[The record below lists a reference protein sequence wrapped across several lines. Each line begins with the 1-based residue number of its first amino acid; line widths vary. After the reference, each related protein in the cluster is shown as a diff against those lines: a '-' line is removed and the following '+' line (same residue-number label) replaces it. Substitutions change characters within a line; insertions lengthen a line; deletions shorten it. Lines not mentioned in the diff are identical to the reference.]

1 MTSQETAL
9 KANTKKYSPPKIT
22 INWRRF
28 WNDPAANLREALEN
42 TTACASYGG
51 KGKGKSALMESLG
64 DRYKCVFDLYGS
76 RDNEGLAWCRSHR
89 QNSILFL
96 KGASTDIESSW
107 PAKNAEDLR
116 FADFEK
122 YQAIISCSA
131 FYANLREEWQ
141 TLAKVMDFIWNR
153 NHYNTIISLLIREAA
168 NLLYSRISMGDTQ
181 QQAKN
186 QIIYTLREMRH
197 CGIALEIDSIRWFAI
212 DIDARSIADY
222 TFLKAQGIAGLP
234 QDLRWL
240 YRFYKPTGVTR
251 MRVYRFIIVS
261 RDGPIGDGYSELPYW
276 HKQEKENLLDLF
288 GIKPTHG
295 DVPNL
300 GEKGG
305 QVGDYE
311 HVDIIKR
318 RQETH
323 ASMES
328 IANKL
333 GRSSRTVHM
342 HIEHHNRMVSMTG
355 ECDRCARVRGELT
368 KQPVA

>member
-1 MTSQETAL
+1 M
-9 KANTKKYSPPKIT
+9 
-22 INWRRF
+22 
-28 WNDPAANLREALEN
+28 EALTK

-51 KGKGKSALMESLG
+51 KGKGKSALIENLG
-64 DRYKCVFDLYGS
+64 DRYKCVFDLFGS

-116 FADFEK
+116 FEDFEK

-131 FYANLREEWQ
+131 FYANLREEWL
-141 TLAKVMDFIWNR
+141 TLAKVIEYIWYR
-153 NHYNTIISLLIREAA
+153 DHWKTIISLLSRETA
-168 NLLYSRISMGDTQ
+168 NLLYSRIALGDSQ

-186 QIIYTLREMRH
+186 YIIYTLREMRH
-197 CGIALEIDSIRWFAI
+197 CGVALEMDSIRWFAI

-251 MRVYRFIIVS
+251 MGVEKFIIVS
-261 RDGPIGDGYSELPYW
+261 RDGPVGDGYSELPSW
-276 HKQEKENLLDLF
+276 HKKEKEHMLDLF
-288 GIKPTHG
+288 GIKCIHG

-300 GEKGG
+300 GKGG
-305 QVGDYE
+305 QVSDYE

-318 RQETH
+318 RYESH

-342 HIEHHNRMVSMTG
+342 HIMHHNRMVSMAG
-355 ECDRCARVRGELT
+355 ECDKCAALKCELS
-368 KQPVA
+368 KQAVT